1 MTVQLPGGGFE
12 EIRYTGDVPPQVRVE
27 PIAAAPAIPWID
39 PTPFAELDRISAA
52 MDRQAALLLRQA
64 ALLNSPNANLVDT
77 AALAQLPAGSRE
89 YSFFSTASGS
99 GVCTRSMEMTATG
112 DGPPKVVTHSS
123 GNCAP
128 AGGAGSAAG
137 LPVTRPPPSRS
148 DLIMTKAEGAKPYAG
163 LVREIPVAL
172 R

>member
-1 MTVQLPGGGFE
+1 MTVQLPGGGVE

-27 PIAAAPAIPWID
+27 PVVAATAIPWID
-39 PTPFAELDRISAA
+39 PTPFAEFDRISAA
-52 MDRQAALLLRQA
+52 MDRQAMLLLRQA

-77 AALAQLPAGSRE
+77 AALAQLPPGSRE
-89 YSFFSTASGS
+89 YTFFSTASGS
-99 GVCTRSMEMTATG
+99 GICTRSMEMTATG
-112 DGPPKVVTHSS
+112 NRPPKVVTHSS

-128 AGGAGSAAG
+128 AGGAGSPVG
-137 LPVTRPPPSRS
+137 LPATPAPSRS
-148 DLIMTKAEGAKPYAG
+148 DLIMTKAQGAKPYAG